1 MKKFI
6 QIVSKILIVLLI
18 ILTLVFA
25 YLSIFNKELLLHYL
39 DVFKGIISTL
49 WYWNYVIIFVFGFIE
64 SFPLLGVAVPGQ
76 MVLIIIAWFL
86 GYEHMYLAMACAS
99 VWAIL
104 WNYVGYKMGE
114 VYWDSFFDKYWP
126 WIWVTKTDIKYVK
139 KWIDSHG
146 WLFVILWKFHNMF
159 RAFVPFIAG
168 SSNMHSIKFTISNIV
183 GSIIRWVS
191 MVLIGIVFVENA
203 EVILSNIWK
212 IILWIVVVFFVY
224 IFFFKK
230 EEFMKYWNEKNEE
243 MEEMLNRK

>member
-1 MKKFI
+1 MKKFV

-25 YLSIFNKELLLHYL
+25 YLSIFDKQLLLHYL
-39 DVFKGIISTL
+39 DVFKGFISTL
-49 WYWNYVIIFVFGFIE
+49 WYWNYVIIFVFWFIE
-64 SFPLLGVAVPGQ
+64 SFPLLWVAVPWQ

-86 GYEHMYLAMACAS
+86 GYEHMYLAMTCAS
-99 VWAIL
+99 LWAIL
-104 WNYVGYKMGE
+104 WNYVWYKMWE

-139 KWIDSHG
+139 KWIDSHW

-168 SSNMHSIKFTISNIV
+168 SSKMHSTKFTISNIV
-183 GSIIRWVS
+183 GSVLRWVS

-203 EVILSNIWK
+203 EVILENIWK
-212 IILWIVVVFFVY
+212 IILWIVVIFLVY
-224 IFFFKK
+224 IYFFKK
-230 EEFMKYWNEKNEE
+230 EEFMIYWNEKNKE
-243 MEEMLNRK
+243 MEEMLNKK